1 MTGCNYRAKNTVL
14 MNYLP
19 DAKNHGAEI
28 YTGASVRY
36 LERIDNRWL
45 VHYQDLAHG
54 DEAFDVPTKVV
65 SADIVVLGAGT
76 LGSTEI
82 LLRSKARGLAISDR
96 TGHHFTGNGDV
107 LGLAYNCDQ
116 EINGV
121 GFGEL
126 QPGEMPPVG
135 PTITGIIDMRKQPR
149 LEDSIVIEDGSM
161 AGAYTSLLPGI
172 FAAAAALSG
181 EDQDEGWRDAINEHL
196 RTLVSLPAGGH
207 RGALLNTQT
216 LLVMAHD
223 NAAGRLYLD
232 DDRLRISWPD
242 LSTQPIFPKIASEL
256 KEATKALGGI
266 YVKNPVSNQFMG
278 QDLITVH
285 PLGGCVMADHA
296 GAGVVN
302 HMGQVFSGSSGAE
315 VYENL
320 YVNDGAVIPRS
331 VGINPLL
338 TISAIAERCCQLLAD
353 KRQWTYEV

>member
-1 MTGCNYRAKNTVL
+1 
-14 MNYLP
+14 
-19 DAKNHGAEI
+19 
-28 YTGASVRY
+28 
-36 LERIDNRWL
+36 
-45 VHYQDLAHG
+45 
-54 DEAFDVPTKVV
+54 
-65 SADIVVLGAGT
+65 
-76 LGSTEI
+76 
-82 LLRSKARGLAISDR
+82 
-96 TGHHFTGNGDV
+96 
-107 LGLAYNCDQ
+107 
-116 EINGV
+116 
-121 GFGEL
+121 
-126 QPGEMPPVG
+126 
-135 PTITGIIDMRKQPR
+135 
-149 LEDSIVIEDGSM
+149 
-161 AGAYTSLLPGI
+161 
-172 FAAAAALSG
+172 
-181 EDQDEGWRDAINEHL
+181 
-196 RTLVSLPAGGH
+196 
-207 RGALLNTQT
+207 
-216 LLVMAHD
+216 MAHD